1 MAAGVS
7 GHFCWDNRRTCNS
20 SMLDIDG
27 VIDMIKSLVVSAL
40 VAACLLAQGCVLK
53 SRVVDEVQVDALTYC
68 TSDGSSSGASWGRM
82 QRKGASDADEV
93 EWSHYAI
100 GMFACRTQ
108 DEWLCRART
117 GRNDCAS
124 MDLRTQLDGGV
135 AGSTRMG
142 VDLRKLIR
150 NETQSEMVTQSDR
163 ICDRYLASIFGE
175 QAGNALM
182 LDTTMSLLNG
192 AASIATGNT
201 ARNLSASSAFLG
213 ATKSHIDADVYQ
225 SQVSTAINLMIRK
238 NRATARETI
247 RNNQAC
253 APDAYSAADAVQDAL
268 SYHNACSFEHGLGQL
283 VHEASDSSAVRAPV
297 AALALQRLQ
306 NALAAEEAVELDG
319 LGAAERQQRIDYRT
333 NLRSRIQ
340 AFEGFGIVVPAVA
353 VPTSGNSD
361 EGTAVKAK
369 AKGTVPATS
378 GSCMP
383 LSMTATL

>member
-1 MAAGVS
+1 M
-7 GHFCWDNRRTCNS
+7 
-20 SMLDIDG
+20 
-27 VIDMIKSLVVSAL
+27 
-40 VAACLLAQGCVLK
+40 LK

-163 ICDRYLASIFGE
+163 ICDRYLASIVGE

-253 APDAYSAADAVQDAL
+253 APDANSAA
-268 SYHNACSFEHGLGQL
+268 E
-283 VHEASDSSAVRAPV
+283 P
-297 AALALQRLQ
+297 
-306 NALAAEEAVELDG
+306 
-319 LGAAERQQRIDYRT
+319 YRT
-333 NLRSRIQ
+333 RCPTTTPVRSSMASASSCMRRPTVPPSGHRLPPWHCNVCRTRLPPKKPSSWTVWVLRKGSNESTTAPICVHVSRHSKGLESSCLPSRSRPL
-340 AFEGFGIVVPAVA
+340 GT
-353 VPTSGNSD
+353 PT
-361 EGTAVKAK
+361 KARR
-369 AKGTVPATS
+369 
-378 GSCMP
+378 
-383 LSMTATL
+383 